1 MGAKADNAN
10 RCTATMNPITG
21 QSCTGMSAA
30 LTVAFMNYEEA
41 LVFSH
46 PAYFNA
52 FSVFARTLAHLFF
65 LPSFCNFLALVR
77 SF

>member
-1 MGAKADNAN
+1 
-10 RCTATMNPITG
+10 MNPITG

-30 LTVAFMNYEEA
+30 LTVAFMNYEET

-52 FSVFARTLAHLFF
+52 FSVFARTLAHLF
-65 LPSFCNFLALVR
+65 LGLSQITEDWGYHGSYA
-77 SF
+77 